1 MENKNYLAHHGTK
14 GQQWGIRRWQNPDGS
29 LTPAGREH
37 YRYGDER
44 DSSSKYDIK
53 RLKAETKAKIKY
65 EKAQQKMNAKLEK
78 VKNAEKEKKAKQKA
92 AEKAIKDREK
102 AEQHARDV
110 AEQKKQITEFKKKH
124 PLKYNELKKYLTKE
138 GVLNDAGKALFFGN
152 GNKKN
157 ISQMSNVDLMNSTR
171 RMQLEA
177 QYRQAAQNLENMSPS
192 ARKKFM
198 NVMKQGGME
207 FALGLGTRTLASIA
221 SGDALTAEKAGEAF
235 ARNSRSALSDA
246 FTRMGYS
253 ATREFGLGQGN
264 RFDLRSSQQRMDDEI
279 SGKVAQELYNYRV
292 NSEVQARMQASVN
305 QLRNYNTSE
314 LNRQNISSG
323 EQAVRQAL
331 EAQYSR
337 YQPNNYLHYNSGGK
351 NNNNRNRNQN
361 NP

>member
-14 GQQWGIRRWQNPDGS
+14 GQRWGIRRWQNPDGS

-37 YRYGDER
+37 YGYGDER
-44 DSSSKYDIK
+44 DSLSKYDIK

-78 VKNAEKEKKAKQKA
+78 VKNAEKERKAKAKA
-92 AEKAIKDREK
+92 AEKAAKDKEK
-102 AEQHARDV
+102 AEQRARDI
-110 AEQKKQITEFKKKH
+110 AEQKKQIAEFKKKH
-124 PLKYNELKKYLTKE
+124 PLKYNQLKKYLTKE

-152 GNKKN
+152 GDKKN
-157 ISQMSNVDLMNSTR
+157 ISQMSNIDLINSTK
-171 RMQLEA
+171 RMNLEA

-198 NVMKQGGME
+198 NIMRQGGME
-207 FALGLGTRTLASIA
+207 FAIQLGTRTLGSIA
-221 SGDALTAEKAGEAF
+221 SGDAKTAEQAGEAF
-235 ARNSRSALSDA
+235 MRNSRSALSSA
-246 FTRMGYS
+246 FNRMGY
-253 ATREFGLGQGN
+253 ATTRELGLGQGN
-264 RFDLRSSQQRMDDEI
+264 IFDMRSPQQRMDDEI

-331 EAQYSR
+331 ETQYSR
-337 YQPNNYLHYNSGGK
+337 YQPNNYLHYNAGGGK
-351 NNNNRNRNQN
+351 NNNNNRKRN
-361 NP
+361 